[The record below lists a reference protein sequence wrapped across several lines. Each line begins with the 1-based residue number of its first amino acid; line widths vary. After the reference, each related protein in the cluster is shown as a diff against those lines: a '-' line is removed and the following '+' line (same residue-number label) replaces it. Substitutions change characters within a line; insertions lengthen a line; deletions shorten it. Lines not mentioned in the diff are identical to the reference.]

1 MNKMSKLIELQN
13 ISLTINNK
21 KIIDNLSLI
30 IKREGV
36 SIITGHNG
44 AGKSTLLRLMA
55 GFIEP
60 SKGSIMHHD
69 VDDKSPVGFVFQK
82 SILLNRSV
90 KDNLFHALRCVKQCN
105 IFENENIIGEIL
117 KNNNV
122 DHLSEMPA
130 QKLSIG
136 EQQVISMLRSLIIQ
150 PYILYL
156 DEPTSSLDPQ
166 YTKIVEDLIIKAS
179 KNIKVVLVTQSTR
192 HLKMFD
198 NDISYL
204 SQGKLNV

>member
-1 MNKMSKLIELQN
+1 MSKLIELQN
-13 ISLTINNK
+13 ISLIINNK
-21 KIIDNLSLI
+21 TIIDNLSLTI
-30 IKREGV
+30 ESEGV

-55 GFIEP
+55 GFTKP
-60 SKGSIMHHD
+60 SKGKVIHHKI
-69 VDDKSPVGFVFQK
+69 DDKSPVGFVFQK

-105 IFENENIIGEIL
+105 MIENENVIGEIL

-122 DHLSEMPA
+122 NHLAEMPA

-136 EQQVISMLRSLIIQ
+136 EQQVISILRSLIIQ
-150 PYILYL
+150 PPILYL

-179 KNIKVVLVTQSTR
+179 KDIKVLLVTQSSR
-192 HLKMFD
+192 HLKMF
-198 NDISYL
+198 NDEILCL
-204 SQGKLNV
+204 SQGKLNA